1 LNSLRLLILT
11 PTALPTVSGNAM
23 TAERWRRSLVGMGLD
38 VHVLA
43 AERLIAGELKGEIS
57 RFSPDLIHVHNAYRA
72 GGLLRQRALAHAGG
86 SLPLVVSPS
95 GTDMN
100 LELRH
105 ESGKEIIGTVL
116 GRADA
121 IIVQSQEGRV
131 RLTEIIPGRME
142 KVFFVPKSFV
152 WLGKEP
158 SELHSAA
165 GAGPDDVLFF
175 MPAGIRPVKGN
186 LECLLGFEKVHALR
200 PQAKIVFAGPA
211 LDGDYAERFR
221 KEIKQLQGFAG
232 WVPQIPPASMRSAYA
247 SSDIVLNA
255 SFSEGL
261 SNVLLE
267 GKAAG
272 KPLLAADIPGNRWPV
287 LGDPGD
293 SPMGILFDPKDT
305 DDFVRKALA
314 LIDDAELRRKLG
326 AAGAAYASRMPGP
339 GDEARALVAVYEN
352 ALGRNAE
359 GRVQGIG
366 FRV

>member
-1 LNSLRLLILT
+1 LNSFRLLILT

-43 AERLIAGELKGEIS
+43 AESLLPGELKGEIS
-57 RFSPDLIHVHNAYRA
+57 RFDPDLIHVHNAYRA
-72 GGLLRQRALAHAGG
+72 GGLMRQRAQAHAWG

-100 LELRH
+100 IELRH

-131 RLTEIIPGRME
+131 RLAEIIPWRME

-152 WLGKEP
+152 WLGEEP
-158 SELHSAA
+158 WDLRSAA
-165 GAGPDDVLFF
+165 GPADVLFF

-186 LECLLGFEKVHALR
+186 LECLRGVERVHVLR

-211 LDGDYAERFR
+211 LDGEYADRFR
-221 KEIKQLQGFAG
+221 KEINRLQGFAR
-232 WVPQIPPASMRSAYA
+232 WIPPIAPAAMRSAYVA
-247 SSDIVLNA
+247 SDIVLNA
-255 SFSEGL
+255 SLSEGL

-293 SPMGILFDPKDT
+293 APMGILFDPQDP

-314 LIDDAELRRKLG
+314 LIDDADLRRKLG
-326 AAGAAYASRMPGP
+326 TAGVAYASRMPGP
-339 GDEARALVAVYEN
+339 GDEARALIAVYETT
-352 ALGRNAE
+352 LLQQKVSE
-359 GRVQGIG
+359 SLSVE
-366 FRV
+366 VSE

>member
-1 LNSLRLLILT
+1 MTPFRLLILT

-38 VHVLA
+38 VRVLPTEGLA
-43 AERLIAGELKGEIS
+43 TGDLKGEIS
-57 RFSPDLIHVHNAYRA
+57 RFNPDLIHVHNAYRA
-72 GGLLRQRALAHAGG
+72 GGLLRQRALAHAWG

-100 LELRH
+100 IELRR
-105 ESGKEIIGTVL
+105 ESGKKIIGTVL

-121 IIVQSQEGRV
+121 IIVQSQEGRE

-152 WLGKEP
+152 WLGEEP
-158 SELHSAA
+158 SELRSAA
-165 GAGPDDVLFF
+165 GPADVLFF

-186 LECLLGFEKVHALR
+186 LECLRGFERVHALR

-211 LDGDYAERFR
+211 LDGDYTERFR
-221 KEIKQLQGFAG
+221 KEIKQLQGFAR
-232 WVPQIPPASMRSAYA
+232 WIPPIAPASMRSAYA

-272 KPLLAADIPGNRWPV
+272 RPLLAADIPGNRWPV
-287 LGDPGD
+287 LGDPCD
-293 SPMGILFDPKDT
+293 APMGILFDPKDP
-305 DDFVRKALA
+305 DDFVRKALL
-314 LIDDAELRRKLG
+314 LIDDADLRRKLG
-326 AAGAAYASRMPGP
+326 ANGAAYASRMPGP
-339 GDEARALVAVYEN
+339 GDEARALITVYET
-352 ALGRNAE
+352 ALLQQKVSE
-359 GRVQGIG
+359 SLSVE
-366 FRV
+366 VSV